1 MCKSFAGLY
10 KTIFK
15 PLNMWIVFV
24 LHIFFEHR
32 KVRICVLV
40 LVVSSPAYGAF
51 VPSQGSVVERGRLT
65 LQVFTVHLYIRY
77 LVIRTELTG
86 YSRYLVSQTEGTE
99 CSLGTWS
106 SEQSS
111 QGTLGT

>member
-1 MCKSFAGLY
+1 MF
-10 KTIFK
+10 
-15 PLNMWIVFV
+15 FV
-24 LHIFFEHR
+24 LR

-77 LVIRTELTG
+77 LPITTELTG
-86 YSRYLVSQTEGTE
+86 YTSYR
-99 CSLGTWS
+99 LGTKS
-106 SEQSS
+106 V
-111 QGTLGT
+111 